1 MQDSLYEFLLL
12 NKKISLPGIGT
23 ISLCQAPAQHDFPNK
38 QFIAPASFF
47 TIDPKNDRPS
57 KKLFDWL
64 SFSHGITEWEAIK
77 SVNDFSFDLKKKLS
91 EFGEVSWG
99 KVGVFRRDNNGDLKL
114 DPQNISLQSE
124 PPVTA
129 EKVIR
134 VQLKVMSKRLE
145 IKFGIEL
152 SYLPEVIRYLAQ
164 LFLNSQKKEAQSTSI
179 DAVLDQH
186 LYTLIENALIVR
198 IEKMNATKQL
208 FIQLNEAGQSL
219 RCDWILTTTRHHA

>member
-23 ISLCQAPAQHDFPNK
+23 ISLCLAPAQHDFPNK

-47 TIDPKNDRPS
+47 TIDPKNDKPS

-64 SFSHGITEWEAIK
+64 SSSLNITEWDAIK

-91 EFGEVSWG
+91 EFGEVNWE
-99 KVGVFRRDNNGDLKL
+99 KIGVLRRNDTGDLKL
-114 DPQNISLQSE
+114 DSQNISLQSE

-134 VQLKVMSKRLE
+134 VKAEHTILVGEKEKSSVEME
-145 IKFGIEL
+145 E
-152 SYLPEVIRYLAQ
+152 YLAATP
-164 LFLNSQKKEAQSTSI
+164 SKKNYTWLIAVILTVLAVMFIGWYFSEKGFSTSS
-179 DAVLDQH
+179 
-186 LYTLIENALIVR
+186 
-198 IEKMNATKQL
+198 
-208 FIQLNEAGQSL
+208 AGNQSV
-219 RCDWILTTTRHHA
+219 IKTN

>member
-23 ISLCQAPAQHDFPNK
+23 ISLCQVPAQHDFPNK

-47 TIDPKNDRPS
+47 TIDPKNDKPS

-64 SFSHGITEWEAIK
+64 SSSLNITEWDAIK

-91 EFGEVSWG
+91 EFGEVNWE
-99 KVGVFRRDNNGDLKL
+99 KIGVLRRNDTGDLKL
-114 DPQNISLQSE
+114 DSQNISLQSE

-134 VQLKVMSKRLE
+134 VKAEHTILVGEKEKSSVEME
-145 IKFGIEL
+145 E
-152 SYLPEVIRYLAQ
+152 YLAAAPA
-164 LFLNSQKKEAQSTSI
+164 KKNYTWLIAVILTVLAVMFIGWYFSEKGFSTSS
-179 DAVLDQH
+179 
-186 LYTLIENALIVR
+186 
-198 IEKMNATKQL
+198 
-208 FIQLNEAGQSL
+208 AGNQSV
-219 RCDWILTTTRHHA
+219 IKTN

>member
-47 TIDPKNDRPS
+47 TIDPKNDKPS

-64 SFSHGITEWEAIK
+64 SSSLNITEWEATK

-91 EFGEVSWG
+91 EFGEVNWE
-99 KVGVFRRDNNGDLKL
+99 KIGVLRRNDIGDLKL
-114 DPQNISLQSE
+114 EPQNVSLQSE
-124 PPVTA
+124 PAVAA

-134 VQLKVMSKRLE
+134 VKAEHTILVGEKEKTSVEME
-145 IKFGIEL
+145 E
-152 SYLPEVIRYLAQ
+152 YLAAIPA
-164 LFLNSQKKEAQSTSI
+164 KKNYTWLI
-179 DAVLDQH
+179 AV
-186 LYTLIENALIVR
+186 
-198 IEKMNATKQL
+198 
-208 FIQLNEAGQSL
+208 
-219 RCDWILTTTRHHA
+219 ILTVLAVMFIGWYFSEKGFTTSSAGNQSVIKTN